1 MKAASGAGPAVAR
14 SAARS
19 AARRAAKPGR
29 SLVWLQG
36 LACGALATLATPLA
50 VLLGALLLPGLCVLM
65 IDRMPG
71 KPVART
77 MLLCGAA
84 ASVSPAW
91 HLWDHGLTMEN
102 SLDLLSDVLTVGLA
116 WAATAAGWLIA
127 EVAPI
132 CVYLALE
139 ATAKRR
145 DGELRAARAR
155 HEAEW
160 GIPPAGA
167 EMPEA

>member
-1 MKAASGAGPAVAR
+1 MKAASGAGPVAGR
-14 SAARS
+14 A
-19 AARRAAKPGR
+19 AAKPGR

-50 VLLGALLLPGLCVLM
+50 VLLGALLLPGLCVLL

-71 KPVART
+71 RPVART

-84 ASVSPAW
+84 ASVAPAW

-132 CVYLALE
+132 CVSLALE
-139 ATAKRR
+139 ATSKRR

-155 HEAEW
+155 FEAEW
-160 GIPPAGA
+160 GISPADA
-167 EMPEA
+167 EMEMPDA

>member
-1 MKAASGAGPAVAR
+1 MKAGSGSGAMAGRP
-14 SAARS
+14 
-19 AARRAAKPGR
+19 AAKPGR

-50 VLLGALLLPGLCVLM
+50 VLLGVLLLPGLCVLL

-84 ASVSPAW
+84 ASVFPAW
-91 HLWDHGLTMEN
+91 RLWDHGLTMEN
-102 SLDLLSDVLTVGLA
+102 SLDLLSDVLTLGLA
-116 WAATAAGWLIA
+116 WAATAAGWLLA

-132 CVYLALE
+132 GVHLVLE
-139 ATAKRR
+139 GTARQR
-145 DGELRAARAR
+145 EGELRAARAR
-155 HEAEW
+155 YEAEW
-160 GIPPAGA
+160 GLPPPGA
-167 EMPEA
+167 ETPDGG